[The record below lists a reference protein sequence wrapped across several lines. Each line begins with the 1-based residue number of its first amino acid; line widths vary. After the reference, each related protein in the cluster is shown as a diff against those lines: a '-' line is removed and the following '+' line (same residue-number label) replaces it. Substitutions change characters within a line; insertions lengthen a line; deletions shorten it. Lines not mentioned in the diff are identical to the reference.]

1 MEQRNELEGIIG
13 WRKTISFALPSILM
27 MLFISSYSLV
37 DGAFVSNLIGTDALA
52 SLNILMPLASVMTG
66 IGFMFATGGSAYV
79 ANLLGKGEVARARG
93 SLSTIVFF
101 AVFIGILLTLFGM
114 VFIEPLVELLGADEV
129 LFDGSVEYGRAF
141 LLFTVPSILQFIF
154 TQMLIVAGRPGL
166 SLFIS
171 VAGGLTNIVLDYVFI
186 GLLDLGLTGAAV
198 ASGMGSMIPC
208 LVGLYM
214 FCRKDMIL
222 HFVQPIRE
230 SKVVISTCTNGVSEM
245 ASELS
250 GGITTLLYNLIMM
263 KYVGPDGV
271 SAITVM
277 MYVQFFAIAAI
288 IGYSNGVAP
297 VMSYNHG
304 KGDGTR
310 MNSLYRI
317 SAVFVII
324 VSIAIFLIM
333 EVFGG
338 YIVGFFVEDSENVMS
353 LATDGAKVFSFAFL
367 MMGFN
372 VYASSLFTSL
382 SNGPVSAL
390 ISVVRS
396 ILLLA
401 PLIVLLPMMFGIDAI
416 WYAVPLTEFVT
427 VLLSVFLILRLG
439 KGYGFLKSNAVM

>member
-13 WRKTISFALPSILM
+13 WRKTISFALPSIVM

-79 ANLLGKGEVARARG
+79 ANLLGKGEVVRARG
-93 SLSTIVFF
+93 SFTTIVFF

-214 FCRKDMIL
+214 FCRKDMVL
-222 HFVQPIRE
+222 HF
-230 SKVVISTCTNGVSEM
+230 GVSEM

-304 KGDGTR
+304 KGDGIR

-324 VSIAIFLIM
+324 VSIIIFLIM

-439 KGYGFLKSNAVM
+439 KGYGFLRSNAVM